1 MIEKILQDTYV
12 SPKVELT
19 QTDYNRLVQTAQMK
33 AKKIEERAR
42 EIYEKEGVTKIQFT
56 GRFYRKRYGEVES
69 DKHEFTVDC
78 NDYYITPT
86 GEYEKTLYKIPQES
100 RQKIAKCVKNFVEE
114 AFVCYFGEHMV
125 NLNEIERLK
134 HKYQQY
140 LNKFIM
146 LTVVGWLLAVLMCIA
161 VFHMVVKNG

>member
-1 MIEKILQDTYV
+1 MIDRILKDTYV
-12 SPKVELT
+12 CPKVELT
-19 QTDYNRLVQTAQMK
+19 QEDYNRLVQMARMK

-69 DKHEFTVDC
+69 DQHEFTVDC
-78 NDYYITPT
+78 AEYHITPT
-86 GEYEKTLYKIPQES
+86 GDYEKRLYMIPQES

-114 AFVCYFGEHMV
+114 AFVCYFGEHML

-134 HKYQQY
+134 NKQQRMV
-140 LNKFIM
+140 NKFLIW
-146 LTVVGWLLAVLMCIA
+146 TVVGWALAVVMCIA
-161 VFHMVVKNG
+161 IFMR

>member
-1 MIEKILQDTYV
+1 MIEKILKDTYV
-12 SPKVELT
+12 NPKVELT

-56 GRFYRKRYGEVES
+56 GRFYRKCYNGVES

-78 NDYYITPT
+78 AQYFITPT
-86 GEYEKTLYKIPQES
+86 GDYEKTLYMIPQKS
-100 RQKIAKCVKNFVEE
+100 REKIAKCVKNFVEE
-114 AFVCYFGEHMV
+114 AFECYFGEHML

-134 HKYQQY
+134 NKQQR
-140 LNKFIM
+140 LVNKFIIW
-146 LTVVGWLLAVLMCIA
+146 TVVGWALAIVMLIA
-161 VFHMVVKNG
+161 MFMR